1 MSRLV
6 VWPLLAAIAVILI
19 LVWGRDF
26 FWSHAIIIGLAAA
39 ALVYSILRTAE
50 RLRNLYRR

>member
-1 MSRLV
+1 MSGLV
-6 VWPLLAAIAVILI
+6 VWPPLAAIAMTLL
-19 LVWGRDF
+19 LVWGRNF

-50 RLRNLYRR
+50 RLKNHYRR